1 MTSWLA
7 FANDEKT
14 FDIIKCFQN
23 HNECH
28 WRKYSFSKGD
38 IVYFYVKSVKKVL
51 YKTVVIEDKVIA
63 NKWEDDKYWID
74 SYENK
79 EKDNRVLLRLIEEKW
94 CKELSLNNL
103 YDNGLKTTSSL
114 TRPNKNPISLINYIG
129 SNFHDN
135 IDIFAGEIDIQEDC
149 PEGSRKKVYV
159 NRYERDPEERRKCI
173 ERYGN
178 KYECIVCGF
187 NFEDKY
193 GEIGRGFIHVHHINP
208 LADNGKDISDNLIPV
223 CPNCHAMLHRYL
235 KEDTRDYH
243 DVIKEIKDLER
254 KKKDKDL
261 LKK

>member
-1 MTSWLA
+1 MAVWLA
-7 FANDEKT
+7 FANDVKT
-14 FDIIKCFQN
+14 FDVIRCFQN
-23 HNECH
+23 LKECH

-38 IVYFYVKSVKKVL
+38 IVYLYVKSKERVL
-51 YKTVVIEDKVIA
+51 YKTVVVEDKVEA
-63 NKWEDDKYWID
+63 NDWNDDKYWID
-74 SYENK
+74 P
-79 EKDNRVLLRLIEEKW
+79 KDNNDKKGRVILRLLEESCGEQLLFKHLH
-94 CKELSLNNL
+94 E
-103 YDNGLKTTSSL
+103 NGLKTTRSL
-114 TRPNKNPISLINYIG
+114 TRPNKNPISLIKYIG

-135 IDIFAGEIDIQEDC
+135 IDVFPCENDIIEDT
-149 PEGSRKKVYV
+149 PEGLRKKVYV

-235 KEDTRDYH
+235 KEDARDYN
-243 DVIKEIKDLER
+243 DLIKEIMNLER
-254 KKKDKDL
+254 KKKG
-261 LKK
+261 